1 MRGDSCIMDMQ
12 ARYEKLLADA
22 AECAVLRDRATD
34 AEKRELF
41 ARLAEHLSV
50 LASLMQR
57 ALGLQKVRD
66 AQPSS
71 PGLAPEPQPAQLLE
85 SSSA

>member
-1 MRGDSCIMDMQ
+1 MDMQ

-22 AECAVLRDRATD
+22 AECSILRDRATD

-41 ARLAEHLSV
+41 ARLSEHLGL
-50 LASLMQR
+50 LATLMER
-57 ALGLQKVRD
+57 AVGLQKARD
-66 AQPSS
+66 TRLPPA
-71 PGLAPEPQPAQLLE
+71 GLAPEPQPAQVLE

>member
-1 MRGDSCIMDMQ
+1 MDMQ

-41 ARLAEHLSV
+41 ARLSEHLTV
-50 LASLMQR
+50 LASLMDR
-57 ALGLQKVRD
+57 ALGLQKARD
-66 AQPSS
+66 FRVPS
-71 PGLAPEPQPAQLLE
+71 PGLASEPPPMRVLE
-85 SSSA
+85 PVGH